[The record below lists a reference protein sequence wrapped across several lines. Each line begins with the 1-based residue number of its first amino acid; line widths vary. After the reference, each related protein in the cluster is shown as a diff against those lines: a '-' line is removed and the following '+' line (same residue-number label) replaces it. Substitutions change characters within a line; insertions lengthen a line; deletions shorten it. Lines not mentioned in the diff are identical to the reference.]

1 MEQHASSI
9 RSILGVPEEV
19 SRRIANDSPSGAEG
33 AQLSGEMKPENHRE
47 IEVFH
52 GFLKVFGWILDG
64 FSVPHEASAPTCA

>member
-47 IEVFH
+47 FEVFQVL
-52 GFLKVFGWILDG
+52 FFFFRCFWKAF
-64 FSVPHEASAPTCA
+64 